1 MKKLLMMVMLAV
13 LCQWGYSQYQPGDY
27 YQEDGLDCM
36 VIKVNEDGKSG
47 LVMTLPGVLPCA
59 PIETDV
65 KIDTGSVKKMMRSAI
80 KQGRKQ
86 WKMMQSLLLEREKI
100 VFDLSDELG
109 RYGVKNQDI
118 IKAYCRK
125 EGVDYAYFFPEYA
138 WIDNLGSGWF
148 LPGDEE
154 LDYFAAIVN
163 GGTRKMAHKELWNGL
178 LTLNYK
184 MPERDRMVIYDG
196 LFVPYYVNEILFTYI
211 KKMRLSER
219 LRMELEKQMQKADK
233 KVNDRVRGFGS
244 ARPFN
249 MGTSIKSSSLFRSTE
264 GFWLKSSGIKSVKVD
279 VTKGSKAAE
288 AVLVV
293 LTGMDGTFSEGGYI
307 WGNRTVSYMEYSH
320 AVLCAVKWVEF

>member
-1 MKKLLMMVMLAV
+1 M
-13 LCQWGYSQYQPGDY
+13 
-27 YQEDGLDCM
+27 
-36 VIKVNEDGKSG
+36 GKHG
-47 LVMTLPGVLPCA
+47 
-59 PIETDV
+59 
-65 KIDTGSVKKMMRSAI
+65 
-80 KQGRKQ
+80 
-86 WKMMQSLLLEREKI
+86 
-100 VFDLSDELG
+100 
-109 RYGVKNQDI
+109 
-118 IKAYCRK
+118 
-125 EGVDYAYFFPEYA
+125 
-138 WIDNLGSGWF
+138 
-148 LPGDEE
+148 
-154 LDYFAAIVN
+154 
-163 GGTRKMAHKELWNGL
+163 KMAHKELWNGL

-264 GFWLKSSGIKSVKVD
+264 GFWLKSSGIKSVTVD

-293 LTGMDGTFSEGGYI
+293 LTGMDGTFSEWGYI